1 VFPQNDSSL
10 DSGNH
15 QKIKKA
21 QLHIDSSSIIKHY
34 DKSNSRAMFLQSPYI
49 EHYPEWFLSLATE
62 VKFAYA
68 GYGISL
74 SNYIEGQFNS
84 PLIHLCRYLL
94 AASPYEVMGYQK
106 YLDPQTFVFLTGNP
120 LMFELRKILS
130 DSTATQGSFRSQ
142 LLWAPHWS
150 KDWLNGKHGFAQ
162 WKKTVGAVLEFANLN
177 PLIAVVVRPHP
188 ILREAITA
196 SQLEN
201 RLLKNR
207 EALKSIDLESDVHEL
222 DDFVKLIKLPNVILS
237 TNTLV
242 EDVLR
247 SSHLITDGVS
257 IIGYWATTGKPMLI
271 VESEEGSPFNEDGKL
286 IIAISDHAE
295 SSEEITNW
303 LNKADFTSRTP
314 INIDLQ
320 ELSRNI
326 HPTFSKS
333 PMQIFHESIH

>member
-1 VFPQNDSSL
+1 MFPQNDFSL
-10 DSGNH
+10 DSGHH
-15 QKIKKA
+15 QKIKNA
-21 QLHIDSSSIIKHY
+21 QLHIDAASIVKHY
-34 DKSNSRAMFLQSPYI
+34 NKSNSRAMFLQSPYL
-49 EHYPEWFLSLATE
+49 EHYPEWFLSLQSE

-74 SNYIEGQFNS
+74 SDYYEGQFNA
-84 PLIHLCRYLL
+84 PLIQLCKYLL

-106 YLDPQTFVFLTGNP
+106 YLGPDSFVFFTGNP
-120 LMFELRKILS
+120 LMYELRKILS
-130 DSTATQGSFRSQ
+130 DSTATKGSFRAR

-150 KDWLNGKHGFAQ
+150 KDWLYGKHGFAQ
-162 WKKTVGAVLEFANLN
+162 WKKTVGAVLEFAHLN
-177 PLIAVVVRPHP
+177 PLIEVVVRPHP

-196 SQLEN
+196 SLLEN

-222 DDFVKLIKLPNVILS
+222 DDFVKLINLPNVIMS

-257 IIGYWATTGKPMLI
+257 IIGYWAATGKPMLI
-271 VESEEGSPFNEDGKL
+271 VDSEEGSPFNEDGKL
-286 IIAISDHAE
+286 IMAISDQAV

-303 LNKADFTSRTP
+303 LDKANFTSRTP
-314 INIDLQ
+314 INIGLQ

-333 PMQIFHESIH
+333 PIQIFHESIH